1 MFSWS
6 GFRMNLSMTN
16 AKVWIASE
24 PTVIIT
30 LEIPYLLSND
40 YKDWFTGDLRE
51 FKFRHYLT
59 VIPHHVGYM
68 PIFRNRMN
76 LWSGWILC
84 KIIAIFLFLA
94 NSTVLFQFLIID
106 ICIEISTT
114 KTKENF
120 SWERTSIPADYHNN
134 HYLVVTRSTIS
145 EKFLSP
151 I

>member
-1 MFSWS
+1 MSTNSFSYFEENSSTIQFMFSWS

-76 LWSGWILC
+76 LLKWT
-84 KIIAIFLFLA
+84 AF
-94 NSTVLFQFLIID
+94 TQ
-106 ICIEISTT
+106 
-114 KTKENF
+114 NF
-120 SWERTSIPADYHNN
+120 SHRSISGKQYSIISVPDYRHLHRNQHTEN
-134 HYLVVTRSTIS
+134 KGELLLGENINSSR
-145 EKFLSP
+145 LS
-151 I
+151 